1 MTQAE
6 EILPI
11 VDLDGKVTGKDK
23 RSAFHFK
30 EKKLLHPVVHLHL
43 LNSRGE
49 LFLQFRPAHKKVQP
63 GKWDTAV
70 GGHVS
75 YDESVELALER
86 EGKEEIGVKTGNA
99 IFLKRYLWET
109 EIERELVYLY
119 YMVSDQSP
127 VIDRSELA
135 GGRFW
140 TRKEILRSMSR
151 GVFTPNLERELE
163 MLEEVSVWS

>member
-11 VDLDGKVTGKDK
+11 VDMDGKVIGKDK

-30 EKKLLHPVVHLHL
+30 DKKLLHPVVHMHL
-43 LNSRGE
+43 FNFRGE

-75 YDESVELALER
+75 YGESIELALER
-86 EGKEEIGVKTGNA
+86 EGKEEIGLNTGDA
-99 IFLKRYLWET
+99 LFMKRYLWET
-109 EIERELVYLY
+109 DIERELVYLY
-119 YMVSDQSP
+119 YMVSDQMP
-127 VIDRSELA
+127 VVNKEELA

-140 TRKEILRSMSR
+140 SREEISKSRGR
-151 GVFTPNLERELE
+151 GVFTPNLEREFEL
-163 MLEEVSVWS
+163 LGEV